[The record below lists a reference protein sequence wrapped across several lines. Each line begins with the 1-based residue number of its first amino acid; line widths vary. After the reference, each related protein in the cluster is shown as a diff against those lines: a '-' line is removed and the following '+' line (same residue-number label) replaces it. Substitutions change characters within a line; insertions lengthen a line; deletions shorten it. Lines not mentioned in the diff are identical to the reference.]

1 MKYTNKISILTASD
15 VSISIS
21 IHKLISFK
29 SLCMQFISVEFIF
42 MLILFNSSLCIISLQ
57 IAYLE
62 GIIRSHESGIAELE
76 ADNVR
81 LTQVSFPYVNLYMQS

>member
-1 MKYTNKISILTASD
+1 MLEEESCSCKVCVD
-15 VSISIS
+15 
-21 IHKLISFK
+21 
-29 SLCMQFISVEFIF
+29 FIF
-42 MLILFNSSLCIISLQ
+42 MLMLANSSLCILSLQ

-81 LTQVSFPYVNLYMQS
+81 LTQVSFL